1 MENNNNNSSKNLARL
16 LASNSVFG
24 KSMITME
31 DGSLCSLDFSS
42 DGHGSMLKHIPYGVY
57 DKGAYPSPN
66 TPRTFPSSL
75 ISRDMFMEVFR
86 SSDFHNLINDDDA
99 IEIFMGVLKGSSDL
113 TADRLNAL
121 LADYSVGNLAVVD
134 AEPTYY
140 LFGGDACNLYEEH
153 GAEKLVASDESYE
166 LFTFYE
172 GVTSSKEFVEV
183 ALGWLNYMILTK
195 DDYDQLYK
203 LTEIKSKKD
212 EEN

>member
-1 MENNNNNSSKNLARL
+1 ME
-16 LASNSVFG
+16 
-24 KSMITME
+24 T
-31 DGSLCSLDFSS
+31 
-42 DGHGSMLKHIPYGVY
+42 
-57 DKGAYPSPN
+57 
-66 TPRTFPSSL
+66 
-75 ISRDMFMEVFR
+75 FR
-86 SSDFHNLINDDDA
+86 SSDFHNLINDGDA

-113 TADRLNAL
+113 TVDRLNAL

-140 LFGGDACNLYEEH
+140 LFGGDACKIYEDY

-166 LFTFYE
+166 LFTFFE

-183 ALGWLNYMILTK
+183 VLGWLNYMILTK
-195 DDYDQLYK
+195 GGYDQLYK

>member
-1 MENNNNNSSKNLARL
+1 MENNNNNSSKKISEL
-16 LASNSVFG
+16 LASSSLFG
-24 KSMITME
+24 RGLTTSGINA
-31 DGSLCSLDFSS
+31 LDFSTTV
-42 DGHGSMLKHIPYGVY
+42 HGSASSHIPDDVY
-57 DKGAYPSPN
+57 DNIVYSPPN
-66 TPRTFPSSL
+66 TSRSSL
-75 ISRDMFMEVFR
+75 VPFISRDLFMETFR
-86 SSDFHNLINDDDA
+86 SSDFHNLIIDEDA

-140 LFGGDACNLYEEH
+140 LFGGDACKLYEEQ

-166 LFTFYE
+166 LFTFFE

-195 DDYDQLYK
+195 DEYDQLYK
-203 LTEIKSKKD
+203 LIEIKN
-212 EEN
+212 ENNGVNK

>member
-1 MENNNNNSSKNLARL
+1 MEQHNNSSSKKLAEL
-16 LASNSVFG
+16 LASSSLFG
-24 KSMITME
+24 RGLTTSGINA
-31 DGSLCSLDFSS
+31 LDFSTTVQ
-42 DGHGSMLKHIPYGVY
+42 GSIASHIPDDVY
-57 DKGAYPSPN
+57 DKIVYSPPN
-66 TPRTFPSSL
+66 IPRSAF
-75 ISRDMFMEVFR
+75 ISRDIFMEVFR
-86 SSDFHNLINDDDA
+86 SSNFHNLINDEDA

-121 LADYSVGNLAVVD
+121 LADYSVGNLAVVN

-140 LFGGDACNLYEEH
+140 LFGGDACKLYEEQ

-166 LFTFYE
+166 LFTFFE

-195 DDYDQLYK
+195 DAYDQLYK

>member
-1 MENNNNNSSKNLARL
+1 MENNNNNSSKKLAEL
-16 LASNSVFG
+16 LASSSLFG
-24 KSMITME
+24 RGLTTSGINA
-31 DGSLCSLDFSS
+31 LDFSS
-42 DGHGSMLKHIPYGVY
+42 NVYGSASSHIPDDVY
-57 DKGAYPSPN
+57 DKIVYSPPN
-66 TPRTFPSSL
+66 TPRSSL
-75 ISRDMFMEVFR
+75 VPFISRDLFMETFR
-86 SSDFHNLINDDDA
+86 SSDFHKLINDEDA

-140 LFGGDACNLYEEH
+140 LFGGDACKIYEDY

-166 LFTFYE
+166 LFTFFE
-172 GVTSSKEFVEV
+172 GVTSSREFVEV

-195 DDYDQLYK
+195 DTYDQLYK